1 MSWTNELYQVYE
13 NFHDQ
18 TEFPVSMVPIYHSS
32 TKVQIEISIRED
44 GEFSSARRLTKE
56 EELTVLP
63 VTEDSGARSSGIAPM
78 PFTEKLIYLAAD
90 YAKYVDAKRAEEC
103 HKAYMEQ
110 LKDWDESD
118 CTHPAVH
125 ALLLYLQK
133 GSVMQDLI
141 HAVGSDGKSVLK
153 WDESSGE
160 LGKDSIN
167 GVDQGKAFVRFRI
180 HYTDML
186 RSSETWNDTELQDA
200 FIRLRREQMQ
210 DMPKR
215 LCYAT
220 GEDAIITYKHPSKI
234 VLSSANARLISANDD
249 SGFTYRGRFSDKEE
263 AFAIGYEYSQKV
275 HNALKWLIALQPKNP
290 FCDLSLV
297 IWSST
302 MQELPSIYKSALQL
316 ADKQDEDEDED
327 EEDPPTIGT
336 AYADMV
342 HQMIYGYR
350 DKMEIP
356 DKVMVLGLEASTEG
370 RVSIP
375 MYAELKGS
383 QFLENLE
390 YWHLSTG
397 WKSYYS
403 KAKDYLV
410 NSVSPYDVIL
420 CAHGVEQNGKLT
432 CKSKLFGSEMLQLLP
447 CIIYGKHIPSE
458 LVQNL
463 TQRASAPLAFDP
475 KFYNHNRVLKTAC
488 ALIRKQELENH
499 PERLKGAN
507 DVDKLLDLDKTS
519 TDRSYLFGRLLA
531 VADKLER
538 DTFDMG
544 EDRVT
549 NAKRLWNMFSV
560 RPYYTWGILRGRLI
574 PYINKLG
581 KKADRYQIEMQEIS
595 SMMSP
600 EVFSSTARLSSL
612 YLLGYDHEMKYLFTK
627 KEKLSNDETAK
638 NGNEEE

>member
-1 MSWTNELYQVYE
+1 
-13 NFHDQ
+13 
-18 TEFPVSMVPIYHSS
+18 
-32 TKVQIEISIRED
+32 
-44 GEFSSARRLTKE
+44 
-56 EELTVLP
+56 
-63 VTEDSGARSSGIAPM
+63 
-78 PFTEKLIYLAAD
+78 
-90 YAKYVDAKRAEEC
+90 
-103 HKAYMEQ
+103 
-110 LKDWDESD
+110 
-118 CTHPAVH
+118 
-125 ALLLYLQK
+125 
-133 GSVMQDLI
+133 MQDLI

-186 RSSETWNDTELQDA
+186 RNSETWNDTELQDA

-249 SGFTYRGRFSDKEE
+249 SGFTYRGRFSNKEE

-302 MQELPSIYKSALQL
+302 MQELPSIYKNALQL

-327 EEDPPTIGT
+327 EEEPPTIGT

-383 QFLENLE
+383 QFWKIWN
-390 YWHLSTG
+390 TG
-397 WKSYYS
+397 IFPQGG
-403 KAKDYLV
+403 KAII
-410 NSVSPYDVIL
+410 PRRRVI
-420 CAHGVEQNGKLT
+420 
-432 CKSKLFGSEMLQLLP
+432 
-447 CIIYGKHIPSE
+447 
-458 LVQNL
+458 
-463 TQRASAPLAFDP
+463 
-475 KFYNHNRVLKTAC
+475 
-488 ALIRKQELENH
+488 
-499 PERLKGAN
+499 
-507 DVDKLLDLDKTS
+507 
-519 TDRSYLFGRLLA
+519 
-531 VADKLER
+531 
-538 DTFDMG
+538 
-544 EDRVT
+544 
-549 NAKRLWNMFSV
+549 W
-560 RPYYTWGILRGRLI
+560 
-574 PYINKLG
+574 
-581 KKADRYQIEMQEIS
+581 
-595 SMMSP
+595 
-600 EVFSSTARLSSL
+600 
-612 YLLGYDHEMKYLFTK
+612 
-627 KEKLSNDETAK
+627 
-638 NGNEEE
+638 

>member
-1 MSWTNELYQVYE
+1 MDFTTPT
-13 NFHDQ
+13 F
-18 TEFPVSMVPIYHSS
+18 
-32 TKVQIEISIRED
+32 
-44 GEFSSARRLTKE
+44 AKE
-56 EELTVLP
+56 P
-63 VTEDSGARSSGIAPM
+63 
-78 PFTEKLIYLAAD
+78 
-90 YAKYVDAKRAEEC
+90 
-103 HKAYMEQ
+103 
-110 LKDWDESD
+110 
-118 CTHPAVH
+118 
-125 ALLLYLQK
+125 
-133 GSVMQDLI
+133 
-141 HAVGSDGKSVLK
+141 
-153 WDESSGE
+153 
-160 LGKDSIN
+160 
-167 GVDQGKAFVRFRI
+167 
-180 HYTDML
+180 
-186 RSSETWNDTELQDA
+186 
-200 FIRLRREQMQ
+200 
-210 DMPKR
+210 
-215 LCYAT
+215 
-220 GEDAIITYKHPSKI
+220 
-234 VLSSANARLISANDD
+234 
-249 SGFTYRGRFSDKEE
+249 
-263 AFAIGYEYSQKV
+263 
-275 HNALKWLIALQPKNP
+275 
-290 FCDLSLV
+290 
-297 IWSST
+297 
-302 MQELPSIYKSALQL
+302 
-316 ADKQDEDEDED
+316 
-327 EEDPPTIGT
+327 
-336 AYADMV
+336 
-342 HQMIYGYR
+342 
-350 DKMEIP
+350 
-356 DKVMVLGLEASTEG
+356 
-370 RVSIP
+370 
-375 MYAELKGS
+375 
-383 QFLENLE
+383 
-390 YWHLSTG
+390 
-397 WKSYYS
+397 
-403 KAKDYLV
+403 
-410 NSVSPYDVIL
+410 
-420 CAHGVEQNGKLT
+420 
-432 CKSKLFGSEMLQLLP
+432 KSKLFGSEMLQLLP